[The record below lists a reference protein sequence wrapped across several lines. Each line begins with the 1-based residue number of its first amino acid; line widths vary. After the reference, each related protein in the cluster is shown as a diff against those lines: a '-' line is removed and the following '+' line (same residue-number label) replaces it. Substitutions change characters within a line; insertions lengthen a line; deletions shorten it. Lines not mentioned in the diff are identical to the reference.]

1 MDPSRRSSDH
11 DDRRIDPYQGYIGLM
26 VMWRDGSLTCGG
38 DATEVL
44 RNVRSPWRTSALTG
58 LRRMLADYADIAPPK
73 RGETNRRF
81 LDRLEAAGLIKIFDV
96 DRHFPEFNE
105 PPFDDAA

>member
-1 MDPSRRSSDH
+1 MDSSRRSHDH
-11 DDRRIDPYQGYIGLM
+11 DDRQIDPYQGYIGLM

-38 DATEVL
+38 DATEIL
-44 RNVRSPWRTSALTG
+44 RAIGDPWRTSALTG
-58 LRRMLADYADIAPPK
+58 LRRKLADDAGIAAPK

-81 LDRLEAAGLIKIFDV
+81 LDRLEAAGLITIFDV